1 MRLGI
6 SLTSAYP
13 ASIDVRE
20 GARWMIERAAAAH
33 GADLDSLF
41 IGDHHSTGTGSYYQ
55 NTPMMGR
62 LLAEWG
68 DKPAGVL
75 FLLPLWNPVLVAEQ
89 VGTLASIHSGRFIM
103 QCAIGRDDSASPAM
117 GVNPKYR
124 PSMFEES
131 LDIVR
136 RLLKGE
142 TVSSGGRF
150 KISNAV
156 ISPVTPEPL
165 DVWIGGSV
173 SPSIDRAAR
182 LAEGWIADGTRAGN
196 AEIAAQ
202 TAEYLERAQMH
213 GRAPTAV
220 AVRRNVFVGS
230 TDQEAAEV
238 LAPILDRFTGD
249 RTSMLYGSAETVAEQ
264 LKPLAEMGV
273 TDIIVR
279 SLIPEQHRL
288 TMQSIERLAE
298 VRERIADL

>member
-1 MRLGI
+1 MRVGI
-6 SLTSAYP
+6 SLTSAYTVSD
-13 ASIDVRE
+13 ARE

-41 IGDHHSTGTGSYYQ
+41 IGDHHSTAPGTYYQ

-89 VGTLASIHSGRFIM
+89 VGTLAAIHQGRFIM
-103 QCAIGRDDSASPAM
+103 QCAIGRDDPQSPAM
-117 GVNPKYR
+117 GVNPKFR

-142 TVSSGGRF
+142 TVSSDGRYHF
-150 KISNAV
+150 SNAT

-165 DVWIGGSV
+165 EVWIGGSV
-173 SPSIDRAAR
+173 SKSIDRSAR
-182 LAEGWIADGTRAGN
+182 VGEGWLGDPSYGN
-196 AEIAAQ
+196 AQIAAQ
-202 TAEYLERAQMH
+202 AAEYHERAQVH

-220 AVRRNVFVGS
+220 AVRRNVYVAR
-230 TDQEAAEV
+230 TDEDAAKV
-238 LAPILDRFTGD
+238 MAPIVEKFTGD
-249 RTSMLYGSAETVAEQ
+249 PTTMVYGSAETVAAQ
-264 LKPLAEMGV
+264 IKPLAEMGF

-279 SLIPEQHRL
+279 SLIPDQRL
-288 TMQSIERLAE
+288 TVDSIERLAE
-298 VRERIADL
+298 VRERVRDF

>member
-6 SLTSAYP
+6 SLTSAYGAIAP
-13 ASIDVRE
+13 RE

-33 GADLDSLF
+33 DADLDSLF
-41 IGDHHSTGTGSYYQ
+41 IGDHHSTAPGLYYQ

-89 VGTLASIHSGRFIM
+89 VGTLASIHAGRFIM
-103 QCAIGRDDSASPAM
+103 QCAIGRDDEASPAM
-117 GVNPKYR
+117 GVNAKYR

-136 RLLKGE
+136 RLLRGE
-142 TVSSGGRF
+142 TVSSDGRF
-150 KISNAV
+150 HISGARIAPN
-156 ISPVTPEPL
+156 TPEPL
-165 DVWIGGSV
+165 EVWVGGSV
-173 SPSIDRAAR
+173 APSIDRAAR
-182 LAEGWIADGTRAGN
+182 VAEGWLADGTRAGN

-202 TAEYLERAQMH
+202 TAIYHERAQVH
-213 GRAPTAV
+213 GRASTV
-220 AVRRNVFVGS
+220 VGVRRNVFVGR
-230 TDQEAAEV
+230 TDEEAATV
-238 LAPILDRFTGD
+238 LAPILERTED
-249 RTSMLYGSAETVAEQ
+249 RTSMLYGSAETVAAQ

-279 SLIPEQHRL
+279 SLIPEQQRL
-288 TMQSIERLAE
+288 TMESIERLAE
-298 VRERIADL
+298 VRERIRDY